1 MFKNAALSGFVS
13 GFGEEFAK
21 GISQRQERFD
31 KYEDEQIATAKA
43 KEPYLAKD
51 RASADSAILMMNN
64 LKRDFGLSNEDF
76 IGLAQSNTD
85 IESVYKSI
93 YTAQKQFDNMPNGG
107 KLSRQDIMGTLKIP
121 ETFELPQGVTAED
134 MIYKIFTNNAYNLSQ
149 DPNNKSEEHKA
160 NSFGKAIS
168 SALMLNPKTSARE
181 AVNNMEIMGIR
192 GENLLNY
199 TPGQRGTAIEG
210 LQASPFTLPDIEYDK
225 DQLVRTSNRYEKDI
239 LKSFGAL
246 DKDGQLLSEKDWADG
261 IRTTDDA
268 GKGITGLQKAKRAGS
283 AFAKL
288 ETFMVAQGLDLGF
301 GIGNKRNAVLEDIA
315 NQINTKEEVDNFIK
329 NVNNGNAVKLI
340 VDAVRKDGNISD
352 DTINSILGSVIKRND
367 IIETGVDP
375 KVIDLNKPKNK
386 KVVPLTKTFVEESND
401 EVELGAGG
409 SIAFT
414 ETAKNKVVKK
424 DNAAIIENLK
434 KSDDKKEDTSSG
446 LVETTISKEAKE
458 KWKDIASKMTWEE
471 YKDLSFTAR
480 EKLGL
485 PNQMWMASHKDWF
498 RGPYVGRGDGDLQV
512 REERIARL
520 NREEADTSSFDDG
533 KAFEPT
539 KKAALEK
546 AISEKRTFKTDVA
559 AISWLFE
566 FMDNREIEQFTD
578 EKMLEIV
585 NELRDLKGK

>member
-1 MFKNAALSGFVS
+1 MFKGAALSGFVS
-13 GFGEEFAK
+13 GFGDEFAK
-21 GISQRQERFD
+21 GISERQERFD

-93 YTAQKQFDNMPNGG
+93 YTAQKNYDNMPNGG
-107 KLSRQDIMGTLKIP
+107 KLDRATIMGTLKIP
-121 ETFELPQGVTAED
+121 EKFEIPQGVTAED

-149 DPNNKSEEHKA
+149 DPNNKSEEHKS

-192 GENLLNY
+192 GESLLNY

-239 LKSFGAL
+239 LQSFGAI
-246 DKDGQLLSEKDWADG
+246 DKEGNLLQEKDWADG
-261 IRTTDDA
+261 IRTSEDS

-315 NQINTKEEVDNFIK
+315 NQINTKEEVDNFIN

-340 VDAVRKDGNISD
+340 VNAVRKDGNISD
-352 DTINSILGSVIKRND
+352 DTINAILGSVIK
-367 IIETGVDP
+367 TGSITEKVLEP
-375 KVIDLNKPKNK
+375 KVDDLEKIK
-386 KVVPLTKTFVEESND
+386 KEMPLAKTFIEESD
-401 EVELGAGG
+401 AELELGAGG
-409 SIAFT
+409 SDAIT
-414 ETAKNKVVKK
+414 KVVETNVIKK
-424 DNAAIIENLK
+424 DNAAIIANLK
-434 KSDDKKEDTSSG
+434 KSDDKKEETSSS
-446 LVETTISKEAKE
+446 LVETTITEETKD
-458 KWKDIASKMTWEE
+458 KWKDTASKMTWKE

-512 REERIARL
+512 KEERIARL

-533 KAFEPT
+533 KSFEPT
-539 KKAALEK
+539 KKAALAK
-546 AISEKRTFKTDVA
+546 AIGEKRTFKTDVA

-578 EKMLEIV
+578 IKMLEIV

>member
-1 MFKNAALSGFVS
+1 MIKGAALSGFVS

-21 GISQRQERFD
+21 GISERQERFD

-93 YTAQKQFDNMPNGG
+93 YTAQKQYDNMPNGG
-107 KLSRQDIMGTLKIP
+107 KLSRADIMGTLKIP
-121 ETFELPQGVTAED
+121 ETFEIPQGVTAED

-149 DPNNKSEEHKA
+149 DPNNRSEEHKA

-181 AVNNMEIMGIR
+181 AVNNMEILGIR
-192 GENLLNY
+192 GESLLNY

-239 LKSFGAL
+239 LQSFGAI
-246 DKDGQLLSEKDWADG
+246 DKDGQLLSEEDWADG

-288 ETFMVAQGLDLGF
+288 ETFMIAQGLDIGF

-329 NVNNGNAVKLI
+329 NVNNGNATKII
-340 VDAVRKDGNISD
+340 VDAVRKDGNIND
-352 DTINSILGSVIKRND
+352 DAIDAILGSVIKKND
-367 IIETGVDP
+367 IIETGLDP
-375 KVIDLNKPKNK
+375 KVTDLNKTK

-409 SIAFT
+409 GDTLT
-414 ETAKNKVVKK
+414 EVINDKVVKK
-424 DNAAIIENLK
+424 ENAAIIANLK
-434 KSDDKKEDTSSG
+434 KSGDKKEDISSS
-446 LVETTISKEAKE
+446 LVETTISKEAEE
-458 KWKDIASKMTWEE
+458 KWKETASKMTWQE

-539 KKAALEK
+539 KKAALAK
-546 AISEKRTFKTDVA
+546 AIGEKRTFKTDVA

>member
-1 MFKNAALSGFVS
+1 MFKGAALSGFVS
-13 GFGEEFAK
+13 GFGDEFAK
-21 GISQRQERFD
+21 GISERQDRFD

-76 IGLAQSNTD
+76 IGLTQSNTD

-107 KLSRQDIMGTLKIP
+107 KLSRADIMGTLKIP

-168 SALMLNPKTSARE
+168 SVLMLNPKTSARE

-210 LQASPFTLPDIEYDK
+210 LQASPFNLPDIEYDK
-225 DQLVRTSNRYEKDI
+225 DQLIRTSNRYEKDI

-246 DKDGQLLSEKDWADG
+246 DKNGQLLSEKDWADG

-288 ETFMVAQGLDLGF
+288 ETFMVSQGLDIGF

-315 NQINTKEEVDNFIK
+315 DQINTKEEVDNFIK

-352 DTINSILGSVIKRND
+352 DTINSILGSVIKRDEILEPN
-367 IIETGVDP
+367 VDP
-375 KVIDLNKPKNK
+375 KVTDLNKTK

-409 SIAFT
+409 SDAIM
-414 ETAKNKVVKK
+414 KVVKNNDKKK
-424 DNAAIIENLK
+424 DNAAIIANLK
-434 KSDDKKEDTSSG
+434 KSDDKKEDTSSS
-446 LVETTISKEAKE
+446 LVETTISKEVE
-458 KWKDIASKMTWEE
+458 DKWKDTASKMTWEE
-471 YKDLSFTAR
+471 YKDLSFTGR

-520 NREEADTSSFDDG
+520 NREEADKSSFDDG

-539 KKAALEK
+539 KKAALAK

-578 EKMLEIV
+578 TKMLEIV
-585 NELRDLKGK
+585 NELRDLKGR

>member
-1 MFKNAALSGFVS
+1 MIKGAALSGFVS

-21 GISQRQERFD
+21 GISERQERFD
-31 KYEDEQIATAKA
+31 KYEDQQIATAKA

-93 YTAQKQFDNMPNGG
+93 YTAQKQYDNMPNGG
-107 KLSRQDIMGTLKIP
+107 KLSRADIMGTLKIP
-121 ETFELPQGVTAED
+121 ETFEIPQGVTAED

-149 DPNNKSEEHKA
+149 DPNNRSEEHKA

-181 AVNNMEIMGIR
+181 AVNNMEILGIR
-192 GENLLNY
+192 GESLLNY

-239 LKSFGAL
+239 LQSFGAI
-246 DKDGQLLSEKDWADG
+246 DKDGQLLSEEDWADG

-288 ETFMVAQGLDLGF
+288 ETFMIAQGLDIGF

-329 NVNNGNAVKLI
+329 NVNNGNATKII
-340 VDAVRKDGNISD
+340 VDAVRKDGNIND
-352 DTINSILGSVIKRND
+352 DAIDAILGSVIKKND
-367 IIETGVDP
+367 IIETGLDP
-375 KVIDLNKPKNK
+375 KVTDLNKTK

-409 SIAFT
+409 GDTLT
-414 ETAKNKVVKK
+414 EVINDKVVKK
-424 DNAAIIENLK
+424 ENAAIIANLK
-434 KSDDKKEDTSSG
+434 KSGDKKEDISSS
-446 LVETTISKEAKE
+446 LVETTISKEAEE
-458 KWKDIASKMTWEE
+458 KWKETASKMTWQE

-539 KKAALEK
+539 KKAALAK
-546 AISEKRTFKTDVA
+546 AIGEKRTFKTDVA

>member
-1 MFKNAALSGFVS
+1 MIKGAALSGFVS

-21 GISQRQERFD
+21 GISERQERFD
-31 KYEDEQIATAKA
+31 KYEDQQIATAKA

-93 YTAQKQFDNMPNGG
+93 YTAQKQYDNMPNGG
-107 KLSRQDIMGTLKIP
+107 KLSRADIMGTLKIP
-121 ETFELPQGVTAED
+121 ETFEIPQGVTAED

-149 DPNNKSEEHKA
+149 DPNNRSEEHKA

-181 AVNNMEIMGIR
+181 AVNNMEILGIR
-192 GENLLNY
+192 GESLLNY

-239 LKSFGAL
+239 LQSFGAI
-246 DKDGQLLSEKDWADG
+246 DKDGQLLSEEDWADG

-288 ETFMVAQGLDLGF
+288 ETFMIAQGLDIGF

-329 NVNNGNAVKLI
+329 NVNNGNATKII
-340 VDAVRKDGNISD
+340 VDAVRKDGNIND
-352 DTINSILGSVIKRND
+352 DAIDAILGSVIKKKD
-367 IIETGVDP
+367 IIETGLDP
-375 KVIDLNKPKNK
+375 KVTDLKKTK

-409 SIAFT
+409 GDTLT
-414 ETAKNKVVKK
+414 EVINDKVVKK
-424 DNAAIIENLK
+424 ENAAIIANLK
-434 KSDDKKEDTSSG
+434 KSGDKKEDISSS
-446 LVETTISKEAKE
+446 LVETTISKEAEE
-458 KWKDIASKMTWEE
+458 KWKETASKMTWQE

-539 KKAALEK
+539 KKAALAK
-546 AISEKRTFKTDVA
+546 AIGEKRTFKTDVA

-566 FMDNREIEQFTD
+566 FMDDREIEQFTD

>member
-1 MFKNAALSGFVS
+1 MFKGAALSGFVS
-13 GFGEEFAK
+13 GFGDEFAK
-21 GISQRQERFD
+21 GISERQERFD

-93 YTAQKQFDNMPNGG
+93 YTAQKNYDNMPNGG
-107 KLSRQDIMGTLKIP
+107 KLDRATIMGTLKIP
-121 ETFELPQGVTAED
+121 EKFEIPQGVTAED

-149 DPNNKSEEHKA
+149 DPNNKSEEHKS

-192 GENLLNY
+192 GESLLNY

-239 LKSFGAL
+239 LQSFGAI
-246 DKDGQLLSEKDWADG
+246 DKEGNLLQEKDWADG
-261 IRTTDDA
+261 IRTSEDS

-315 NQINTKEEVDNFIK
+315 NQINTKEEVDNFIN
-329 NVNNGNAVKLI
+329 NVNSGNAVKLI
-340 VDAVRKDGNISD
+340 VNAVRKDGNISD
-352 DTINSILGSVIKRND
+352 DTINAILGSVIKTD
-367 IIETGVDP
+367 SIIKKVLDP
-375 KVIDLNKPKNK
+375 KLIDLEKTKV
-386 KVVPLTKTFVEESND
+386 VVPLAKTFIEESD
-401 EVELGAGG
+401 AELELGAGG
-409 SIAFT
+409 SDAIT
-414 ETAKNKVVKK
+414 KVVKTNAIKK
-424 DNAAIIENLK
+424 DNAAIIKNLK
-434 KSDDKKEDTSSG
+434 KSDDKKEETSSS
-446 LVETTISKEAKE
+446 LVETTITEETKD
-458 KWKDIASKMTWEE
+458 KWKDTASKMTWKE

-512 REERIARL
+512 KEERIARL

-533 KAFEPT
+533 KSFEPT
-539 KKAALEK
+539 KKAALAK
-546 AISEKRTFKTDVA
+546 AIGEKRTFKTDVA

-578 EKMLEIV
+578 IKMLEIV

>member
-1 MFKNAALSGFVS
+1 MIKGAALSGFVS
-13 GFGEEFAK
+13 GFGEEFAR
-21 GISQRQERFD
+21 GIEERKSRFD

-85 IESVYKSI
+85 IDSVYKSI

-181 AVNNMEIMGIR
+181 AVNNMEILGIR

-225 DQLVRTSNRYEKDI
+225 DQLIRTSSRYEKDI
-239 LKSFGAL
+239 LQSFGAI
-246 DKDGQLLSEKDWADG
+246 DKEGKLLSEEDWADG
-261 IRTTDDA
+261 IRTTDDE

-288 ETFMVAQGLDLGF
+288 ETFMVAQGLDIGF

-329 NVNNGNAVKLI
+329 NVNNGNAVKII
-340 VDAVRKDGNISD
+340 VDAVRKDGNIND
-352 DTINSILGSVIKRND
+352 DAIDAILGSVIKKNA
-367 IIETGVDP
+367 IVETGLDP
-375 KVIDLNKPKNK
+375 KVTDLEKPK
-386 KVVPLTKTFVEESND
+386 KVVPLNKTFIEESND

-409 SIAFT
+409 TAAFT
-414 ETAKNKVVKK
+414 ETTKDKVIET
-424 DNAAIIENLK
+424 DNAAIIANLK

-446 LVETTISKEAKE
+446 LVETTISEEAKD
-458 KWKDIASKMTWEE
+458 KWKETASKMTWQE

-512 REERIARL
+512 KEERIARL

-539 KKAALEK
+539 KKAALAK

>member
-1 MFKNAALSGFVS
+1 MFKGAALSGFVS
-13 GFGEEFAK
+13 GFGDEFAK
-21 GISQRQERFD
+21 GISERQERFD

-93 YTAQKQFDNMPNGG
+93 YTAQKNYDNMPNGG
-107 KLSRQDIMGTLKIP
+107 KLDRATIMGTLKIP
-121 ETFELPQGVTAED
+121 EKFEIPQGVTAED

-149 DPNNKSEEHKA
+149 DPNNKSEEHKS

-192 GENLLNY
+192 GESLLNY

-239 LKSFGAL
+239 LQSFGAI
-246 DKDGQLLSEKDWADG
+246 DKEGNLLQEKDWADG
-261 IRTTDDA
+261 IRTSEDS

-315 NQINTKEEVDNFIK
+315 NQINTKEEVDNFIN
-329 NVNNGNAVKLI
+329 NVNSGNAVKLI
-340 VDAVRKDGNISD
+340 VNAVRKDGNISD
-352 DTINSILGSVIKRND
+352 DTINAILGSVIKTD
-367 IIETGVDP
+367 SIIEKVLDP
-375 KVIDLNKPKNK
+375 KLIDLEKTKV
-386 KVVPLTKTFVEESND
+386 VVPLAKTFIEESD
-401 EVELGAGG
+401 AELELGAGG
-409 SIAFT
+409 SDAIT
-414 ETAKNKVVKK
+414 KVVKTNAIKK
-424 DNAAIIENLK
+424 DNAAIIKNLK
-434 KSDDKKEDTSSG
+434 KSDDKKEETSSS
-446 LVETTISKEAKE
+446 LVETTITEETKD
-458 KWKDIASKMTWEE
+458 KWKDTASKMTWKE

-512 REERIARL
+512 KEERIARL

-533 KAFEPT
+533 KSFEPT
-539 KKAALEK
+539 KKAALAK
-546 AISEKRTFKTDVA
+546 AIGEKRTFKTDVA

-578 EKMLEIV
+578 IKMLEIV

>member
-1 MFKNAALSGFVS
+1 MFKGAALSGFVS
-13 GFGEEFAK
+13 GFGDEFAK
-21 GISQRQERFD
+21 GISERQERFD
-31 KYEDEQIATAKA
+31 KYSDEQIATAKA

-93 YTAQKQFDNMPNGG
+93 YTAQKNYDNMPNGG
-107 KLSRQDIMGTLKIP
+107 KLDRATIMGTLKIP
-121 ETFELPQGVTAED
+121 ENFEIPQGVTAED

-149 DPNNKSEEHKA
+149 DPNNKSEEHKS

-239 LKSFGAL
+239 LQSFGAI
-246 DKDGQLLSEKDWADG
+246 DKEGNLLQESDWADG
-261 IRTTDDA
+261 IRTSEDS

-315 NQINTKEEVDNFIK
+315 NQINTKEEVDNFIN

-340 VDAVRKDGNISD
+340 VNAVRKDGNISD
-352 DTINSILGSVIKRND
+352 DTINAILGSVIKTD
-367 IIETGVDP
+367 SITQKVLEPAVD
-375 KVIDLNKPKNK
+375 DLEKTK
-386 KVVPLTKTFVEESND
+386 KVVPLAKTFIEESND

-409 SIAFT
+409 STTFT
-414 ETAKNKVVKK
+414 EATKDKVINKN
-424 DNAAIIENLK
+424 NAAIIANLK
-434 KSDDKKEDTSSG
+434 KSDAEKTEESSSS
-446 LVETTISKEAKE
+446 LVETTITEETKD
-458 KWKDIASKMTWEE
+458 KWKDTASKMTWKE

-498 RGPYVGRGDGDLQV
+498 RGPYVGRGEGDLQV
-512 REERIARL
+512 KEEKIARL

-539 KKAALEK
+539 KKAALKK
-546 AISEKRTFKTDVA
+546 AMDEKRTFKTDVA
-559 AISWLFE
+559 AIGWLFE
-566 FMDNREIEQFTD
+566 FMDNLEIEQFTD
-578 EKMLEIV
+578 TKMLEIV

>member
-1 MFKNAALSGFVS
+1 MFKGAALSGFVS
-13 GFGEEFAK
+13 GFGDEFAK
-21 GISQRQERFD
+21 GISERQERFD

-93 YTAQKQFDNMPNGG
+93 YTAQKNYDNMPNGG
-107 KLSRQDIMGTLKIP
+107 KLDRATIMGTLKIP
-121 ETFELPQGVTAED
+121 EKFEIPQGVTAED

-149 DPNNKSEEHKA
+149 DPNNKSEEHKS

-192 GENLLNY
+192 GESLLNY

-239 LKSFGAL
+239 LQSFGAI
-246 DKDGQLLSEKDWADG
+246 DKEGNLLQEKDWADG
-261 IRTTDDA
+261 IRTSEDS

-315 NQINTKEEVDNFIK
+315 NQINTKEEVDNFIN
-329 NVNNGNAVKLI
+329 NVNSGNAVKLI
-340 VDAVRKDGNISD
+340 VNAVRKDGNISD
-352 DTINSILGSVIKRND
+352 DTINAILGSVIKTD
-367 IIETGVDP
+367 SIIEKVLDP
-375 KVIDLNKPKNK
+375 KLIDLEKTKV
-386 KVVPLTKTFVEESND
+386 VVPLAKTFIEESD
-401 EVELGAGG
+401 AELELGAGG
-409 SIAFT
+409 SDAIT
-414 ETAKNKVVKK
+414 KVVKTNAIKK
-424 DNAAIIENLK
+424 DNAAIIKNLK
-434 KSDDKKEDTSSG
+434 KSGAEKTEESSSS
-446 LVETTISKEAKE
+446 LVETTITEETKD
-458 KWKDIASKMTWEE
+458 KWKDTASKMTWKE

-512 REERIARL
+512 KEERIARL

-533 KAFEPT
+533 KSFEPT
-539 KKAALEK
+539 KKAALAK
-546 AISEKRTFKTDVA
+546 AIGEKRTFKTDVA

-578 EKMLEIV
+578 IKMLEIV

>member
-1 MFKNAALSGFVS
+1 MIKGAALSGFVS
-13 GFGEEFAK
+13 GFGEEFAR
-21 GISQRQERFD
+21 GIEERKSRFD

-93 YTAQKQFDNMPNGG
+93 YTAQKQYDNMPNGG
-107 KLSRQDIMGTLKIP
+107 KLSRADIMGTLKIP
-121 ETFELPQGVTAED
+121 ETFEIPQGVTAED

-181 AVNNMEIMGIR
+181 AVNNMEILGIR

-225 DQLVRTSNRYEKDI
+225 DQLIRTSSRYEKDI
-239 LKSFGAL
+239 LQSFGAI
-246 DKDGQLLSEKDWADG
+246 DKEGKLLSEEDWADG
-261 IRTTDDA
+261 IRTTDDE

-288 ETFMVAQGLDLGF
+288 ETFMVAQGLDIGF

-329 NVNNGNAVKLI
+329 NVNNGNAVKII
-340 VDAVRKDGNISD
+340 VDAVRKDGNIND
-352 DTINSILGSVIKRND
+352 DAIDAILGSVIKKNA
-367 IIETGVDP
+367 IVETGLDP
-375 KVIDLNKPKNK
+375 KVTNLEKPK
-386 KVVPLTKTFVEESND
+386 KVVPLNKNFIEESND

-409 SIAFT
+409 TAAFT
-414 ETAKNKVVKK
+414 ETTKDKVIET
-424 DNAAIIENLK
+424 DNAAIIANLK

-446 LVETTISKEAKE
+446 LVETTISEEAKD
-458 KWKDIASKMTWEE
+458 KWKETASKMTWQE

-539 KKAALEK
+539 KKAALAK

>member
-1 MFKNAALSGFVS
+1 MFKGAALSGFVS
-13 GFGEEFAK
+13 GFGDEFAK
-21 GISQRQERFD
+21 GISERQERFD

-93 YTAQKQFDNMPNGG
+93 YTAQKNYDNMPNGG
-107 KLSRQDIMGTLKIP
+107 KLDRATIMGTLKIP
-121 ETFELPQGVTAED
+121 EKFEIPQGVTAED

-149 DPNNKSEEHKA
+149 DPNNKSEEHKS

-192 GENLLNY
+192 GESLLNY

-239 LKSFGAL
+239 LQSFGAI
-246 DKDGQLLSEKDWADG
+246 DKEGNLLQEKDWADG
-261 IRTTDDA
+261 IRTSEDS

-315 NQINTKEEVDNFIK
+315 NQINTKEEVDNFIN

-340 VDAVRKDGNISD
+340 VNAVRKDGNISD
-352 DTINSILGSVIKRND
+352 DTINAILGSVIKTSS
-367 IIETGVDP
+367 ITEKVLEP
-375 KVIDLNKPKNK
+375 KDDDLEKIK
-386 KVVPLTKTFVEESND
+386 KEVSLSKTFIEESD
-401 EVELGAGG
+401 AELELGAGG
-409 SIAFT
+409 SDAIT
-414 ETAKNKVVKK
+414 KVVETNVIKK
-424 DNAAIIENLK
+424 DNAAIIANLK
-434 KSDDKKEDTSSG
+434 KSDDKKEETSSS
-446 LVETTISKEAKE
+446 LVETTITEETKD
-458 KWKDIASKMTWEE
+458 KWKDTASKMTWKE

-512 REERIARL
+512 KEERIARL

-533 KAFEPT
+533 KSFEPT
-539 KKAALEK
+539 KKAALAK
-546 AISEKRTFKTDVA
+546 AIGEKRTFKTDVA

-578 EKMLEIV
+578 IKMLEIV

>member
-1 MFKNAALSGFVS
+1 MFKGAALSGFVS
-13 GFGEEFAK
+13 GFGEEFAR
-21 GISQRQERFD
+21 GIEERKSRFD

-93 YTAQKQFDNMPNGG
+93 YTAQKQYDNMPNGG
-107 KLSRQDIMGTLKIP
+107 KLSRADIMGTLKIP
-121 ETFELPQGVTAED
+121 ETFEIPQGVTAED

-181 AVNNMEIMGIR
+181 AVNNMEILGIR

-225 DQLVRTSNRYEKDI
+225 DQLIRTSSRYEKDI
-239 LKSFGAL
+239 LQSFGAI
-246 DKDGQLLSEKDWADG
+246 DKEGKLLSEEDWADG
-261 IRTTDDA
+261 IRTTDDE

-288 ETFMVAQGLDLGF
+288 ETFMVAQGLDIGF

-329 NVNNGNAVKLI
+329 NVNNGNAVKII
-340 VDAVRKDGNISD
+340 VDAVRKDGNIND
-352 DTINSILGSVIKRND
+352 DAIDAILGSVIKKNA
-367 IIETGVDP
+367 IVETGLDP
-375 KVIDLNKPKNK
+375 KVTDLEKPK
-386 KVVPLTKTFVEESND
+386 KVVPLNKNFIEESND

-409 SIAFT
+409 TAAFT
-414 ETAKNKVVKK
+414 ETTKDKVIET
-424 DNAAIIENLK
+424 DNAAIIANLK

-446 LVETTISKEAKE
+446 LVETTISEEAKD
-458 KWKDIASKMTWEE
+458 KWKETASKMTWQE

-539 KKAALEK
+539 KKAALAK

>member
-1 MFKNAALSGFVS
+1 MFKGAALSGFVS
-13 GFGEEFAK
+13 GFGDEFAK
-21 GISQRQERFD
+21 GISERQERFD

-93 YTAQKQFDNMPNGG
+93 YTAQKNYDNMPNGG
-107 KLSRQDIMGTLKIP
+107 KLDRATIMGTLKIP
-121 ETFELPQGVTAED
+121 EKFEIPQGVTAED

-149 DPNNKSEEHKA
+149 DPNNKSEEHKS

-192 GENLLNY
+192 GESLLNY

-239 LKSFGAL
+239 LQSFGAI
-246 DKDGQLLSEKDWADG
+246 DKEGNLLQEKDWADG
-261 IRTTDDA
+261 IRTSEDS

-315 NQINTKEEVDNFIK
+315 NQINTKEEVDNFIN

-340 VDAVRKDGNISD
+340 VNAVRKDGNISD
-352 DTINSILGSVIKRND
+352 DTINAILGSVIK
-367 IIETGVDP
+367 TGSITEKVLEP
-375 KVIDLNKPKNK
+375 KVDDLEKIK
-386 KVVPLTKTFVEESND
+386 KEMPLAKTFIEESD
-401 EVELGAGG
+401 AELELGAGG
-409 SIAFT
+409 SDAIT
-414 ETAKNKVVKK
+414 KVVETNVIKK
-424 DNAAIIENLK
+424 DNAAIIANLK
-434 KSDDKKEDTSSG
+434 KSDDKTEESSSS
-446 LVETTISKEAKE
+446 LVETTITEETKD
-458 KWKDIASKMTWEE
+458 KWKDTASKMTWKE

-512 REERIARL
+512 KEERIARL

-533 KAFEPT
+533 KSFEPT
-539 KKAALEK
+539 KKAALAK
-546 AISEKRTFKTDVA
+546 AIGEKRTFKTDVA

-578 EKMLEIV
+578 IKMLEIV

>member
-1 MFKNAALSGFVS
+1 MIKGAALSGFVS

-21 GISQRQERFD
+21 GISERQERFD
-31 KYEDEQIATAKA
+31 KYEDQQIATAKA

-93 YTAQKQFDNMPNGG
+93 YTAQKQYDNMPNGG
-107 KLSRQDIMGTLKIP
+107 KLSRADIMGTLKIP
-121 ETFELPQGVTAED
+121 ETFEIPQGVTAED

-149 DPNNKSEEHKA
+149 DPNNRSEEHKA

-181 AVNNMEIMGIR
+181 AVNNMEILGIR
-192 GENLLNY
+192 GESLLNY

-239 LKSFGAL
+239 LQSFGAI
-246 DKDGQLLSEKDWADG
+246 DKDGQLLSEEDWADG

-288 ETFMVAQGLDLGF
+288 ETFMIAQGLDIGF

-329 NVNNGNAVKLI
+329 NVNNGNATKII
-340 VDAVRKDGNISD
+340 VDAVRKDGNIND
-352 DTINSILGSVIKRND
+352 DAIDAILGSVIKKKD
-367 IIETGVDP
+367 IIETGLDP
-375 KVIDLNKPKNK
+375 KVTDLKKTK

-409 SIAFT
+409 GDTLT
-414 ETAKNKVVKK
+414 EVINDKVVKK
-424 DNAAIIENLK
+424 ENAAIIANLK
-434 KSDDKKEDTSSG
+434 KSGDKKEDISSS
-446 LVETTISKEAKE
+446 LVETTISKEAEE
-458 KWKDIASKMTWEE
+458 KWKETASKMTWQE

-539 KKAALEK
+539 KKAALAK
-546 AISEKRTFKTDVA
+546 AIGEKRTFKTDVA

>member
-1 MFKNAALSGFVS
+1 MFKGAALSGFVS
-13 GFGEEFAK
+13 GFGEEFAR
-21 GISQRQERFD
+21 GIEERKSRFD

-93 YTAQKQFDNMPNGG
+93 YTAQKQYDNMPNGG
-107 KLSRQDIMGTLKIP
+107 KLSRADIMGTLKIP
-121 ETFELPQGVTAED
+121 ETFEIPQGVTAED

-181 AVNNMEIMGIR
+181 AVNNMEILGIR

-225 DQLVRTSNRYEKDI
+225 DQLIRTSSRYEKDI
-239 LKSFGAL
+239 LQSFGAI
-246 DKDGQLLSEKDWADG
+246 DKEGKLLSEEDWADG
-261 IRTTDDA
+261 IRTTDDE

-288 ETFMVAQGLDLGF
+288 ETFMVAQGLDIGF

-329 NVNNGNAVKLI
+329 NVNNGNAVKII
-340 VDAVRKDGNISD
+340 VDAVRKDGNIND
-352 DTINSILGSVIKRND
+352 DAIDAILGSVIKKNA
-367 IIETGVDP
+367 IVETGLDP
-375 KVIDLNKPKNK
+375 KVTNLEKPK
-386 KVVPLTKTFVEESND
+386 KVVPLNKNFIEESND

-409 SIAFT
+409 TAAFT
-414 ETAKNKVVKK
+414 ETTKDKVIET
-424 DNAAIIENLK
+424 DNAAIIANLK

-446 LVETTISKEAKE
+446 LVETTISEEAKD
-458 KWKDIASKMTWEE
+458 KWKETASKMTWQE

-539 KKAALEK
+539 KKAALAK

>member
-1 MFKNAALSGFVS
+1 MIKGAALSGFVS

-21 GISQRQERFD
+21 GISERQERFD

-93 YTAQKQFDNMPNGG
+93 YTAQKQYDNMPNGG
-107 KLSRQDIMGTLKIP
+107 KLSRADIMGTLKIP
-121 ETFELPQGVTAED
+121 ETFEIPQGVTAED

-149 DPNNKSEEHKA
+149 DPNNRSEEHKA

-181 AVNNMEIMGIR
+181 AVNNMEILGIR

-225 DQLVRTSNRYEKDI
+225 DQLMRTSNRYEKDI
-239 LKSFGAL
+239 LQSFGAI
-246 DKDGQLLSEKDWADG
+246 DKDGQLLSEEDWADG

-288 ETFMVAQGLDLGF
+288 ETFMIAQGLDIGF

-329 NVNNGNAVKLI
+329 NVNNGNATKII
-340 VDAVRKDGNISD
+340 VDAVRKDGNIND
-352 DTINSILGSVIKRND
+352 DAIDAILGSVIKKKD
-367 IIETGVDP
+367 IIETGLDP
-375 KVIDLNKPKNK
+375 KVTDLNKPK

-409 SIAFT
+409 GDTLT
-414 ETAKNKVVKK
+414 EVINDKVVKK
-424 DNAAIIENLK
+424 ENAAIIANLK
-434 KSDDKKEDTSSG
+434 KSGDKKEDISSS
-446 LVETTISKEAKE
+446 LVETTISKEAEE
-458 KWKDIASKMTWEE
+458 KWKETASKMTWQE

-539 KKAALEK
+539 KKAALAK
-546 AISEKRTFKTDVA
+546 AIGEKRTFKTDVA

-566 FMDNREIEQFTD
+566 FMDDREIEQFTD